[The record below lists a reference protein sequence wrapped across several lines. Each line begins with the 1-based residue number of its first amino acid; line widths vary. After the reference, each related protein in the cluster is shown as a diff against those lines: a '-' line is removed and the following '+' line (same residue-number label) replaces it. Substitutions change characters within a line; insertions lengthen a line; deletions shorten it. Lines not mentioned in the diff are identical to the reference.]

1 MFDVDNNDMANICDS
16 DIINEKNNNNK
27 QSSSFYSNNL
37 FLNEFRRDS
46 INKIST
52 INPL

>member
-1 MFDVDNNDMANICDS
+1 MFDGDNNDMANICGS
-16 DIINEKNNNNK
+16 DIINEKNNSNK
-27 QSSSFYSNNL
+27 HSPSFYSNNL

-52 INPL
+52 INLL